1 MTEQTAAHRDM
12 ANAIRALAMD
22 AVQQADSGHPGMPM
36 GMADVATVLFSK
48 FLKFDASEPHWP
60 DRDRFVLSAGH
71 GSMLLYS
78 LLHLTG
84 YADMTLDELKNFR
97 QLGSR
102 TAGHPEYG
110 HASGIETTTGP
121 LGQGLGN
128 SVGFAIAERLLA
140 ERFGRDLVDHFTYVI
155 AGDGCLMEGV
165 GQEAIT
171 LAGHLG
177 LGRLIV
183 LFDDNGISIDGPTSL
198 STSEDH
204 KKRFAAAG
212 WHVLAVDGHDPDAVT
227 RAIRKARNVTDKP
240 SLIAC
245 KTVIGYGAPTKAGT
259 AATHGSPLGKD
270 EVAGARAKLGWNHR
284 PVRDPRA
291 DLHGLA
297 QDRRARQVGATQVDQ
312 AARCDGAGRPHR
324 VRPPSEGDIPAAVGE
339 AIAAFKA
346 KVAAEKP
353 AWATRKSSQEVL
365 EVINPVLPD
374 TIGGSADLTGS
385 NNTKTASLK
394 AATRADATGRYVYY
408 GIREHAMA
416 AAMNGMALHGGVIP
430 YGGTFLVFT
439 DYCRPSIRLSALM
452 GVRVIYVM
460 THDSIGLGEDGPTH
474 QPVEHLAALRA
485 IPDLQ
490 VLRPADA
497 IETAECWQI
506 ALESRKTPSIL
517 ALTRQNLPTV
527 RDAGDGNLCR
537 RGAYILAGESSS
549 SVRLIA
555 SGSEV
560 HLALAARDLLA
571 KDGIAAAVV
580 SMPSWELFA
589 GQDDAYRREVLGG
602 DGTVRVACEAASG
615 FGWERWLGSQGRIRR
630 HEGLWRIGQGRRSLQ
645 AFRHHGRGDRRRGA
659 PAGTITEDDM
669 AVRVA
674 INGFGRIGRNVLR
687 AIMESGRKDIEVVA
701 INDLGPVE
709 TNAHLFRF
717 DSVHG
722 RFNGDVKVDGDTID
736 VGRGKIKVT
745 AERDPSKLPHK
756 ALGVDIAL
764 ECTGFFTSKKAASAH
779 VDAGAKRV
787 LVSAPADNADLTVV
801 YGVNH
806 DKLTKD
812 HVVVSNASC
821 TTNCLAPVAKVLND
835 AVGIEH
841 GFMTTIHAYTGDQ
854 PTLDTMHKDLYRGR
868 AAALSMI
875 PTSTGAAK
883 AVGLVLPELNGKLDG
898 VAIRVPTPNVSMID
912 FKFVAKRKTDK
923 DEINKAVKLA
933 AANQLKGIL
942 GWTDAPNVS
951 IDFNHDPHS
960 STFHMD
966 QTKVMDGTLVRVM
979 SWYDNEWGFSN
990 RMADTAVAMGKL
1002 G

>member
-1 MTEQTAAHRDM
+1 MLRAVEKGLRHKDKMTEQTAASRDM

-36 GMADVATVLFSK
+36 GMADVATVLFTK

-60 DRDRFVLSAGH
+60 DRDRFILSAGH

-84 YADMTLDELKNFR
+84 YADMTLDELKKFR

-128 SVGFAIAERLLA
+128 SVGFALAERALA
-140 ERFGRDLVDHFTYVI
+140 ARFGRDVVDHYTYVI

-212 WHVLAVDGHDPDAVT
+212 WHVLSVDGHDAEAVT

-270 EVAGARAKLGWNHR
+270 EIAGAREKLGWPYGPFDIPE
-284 PVRDPRA
+284 PVFSAWRKVGARGKSARRKWVKRLAELPEADRA
-291 DLHGLA
+291 EF
-297 QDRRARQVGATQVDQ
+297 DRRQK
-312 AARCDGAGRPHR
+312 
-324 VRPPSEGDIPAAVGE
+324 GDLPAAVGE
-339 AIAAFKA
+339 AVAAFKTKIA
-346 KVAAEKP
+346 NDKP
-353 AWATRKSSQEVL
+353 SWATRKSSQEVL

-394 AATRADATGRYVYY
+394 PLTAADPAGRYVYY

-430 YGGTFLVFT
+430 YGGTFMVFT

-452 GVRVIYVM
+452 GVRVVYVM

-485 IPDLQ
+485 IPNLN
-490 VLRPADA
+490 VMRPADA

-506 ALESRKTPSIL
+506 ALEAKKTPSII
-517 ALTRQNLPTV
+517 ALSRQNLPTV
-527 RDAGDGNLCR
+527 RDAGDGNR
-537 RGAYILAGESSS
+537 SARGAYILAGDASAPI
-549 SVRLIA
+549 RLIA

-560 HLALAARDLLA
+560 QLALGARDLLA
-571 KDGIAAAVV
+571 QEGLAAAVV
-580 SMPSWELFA
+580 SMPSWELFEA
-589 GQDDAYRREVLGG
+589 QDDTYRGEVMGG

-615 FGWERWLGSQGRIRR
+615 FGWERWLGT
-630 HEGLWRIGQGRRSLQ
+630 
-645 AFRHHGRGDRRRGA
+645 RGTFVG
-659 PAGTITEDDM
+659 M
-669 AVRVA
+669 KS
-674 INGFGRIGRNVLR
+674 FG
-687 AIMESGRKDIEVVA
+687 
-701 INDLGPVE
+701 
-709 TNAHLFRF
+709 
-717 DSVHG
+717 
-722 RFNGDVKVDGDTID
+722 
-736 VGRGKIKVT
+736 
-745 AERDPSKLPHK
+745 
-756 ALGVDIAL
+756 
-764 ECTGFFTSKKAASAH
+764 ASA
-779 VDAGAKRV
+779 K
-787 LVSAPADNADLTVV
+787 
-801 YGVNH
+801 
-806 DKLTKD
+806 
-812 HVVVSNASC
+812 AS
-821 TTNCLAPVAKVLND
+821 
-835 AVGIEH
+835 
-841 GFMTTIHAYTGDQ
+841 
-854 PTLDTMHKDLYRGR
+854 DLYKHFGITADAI
-868 AAALSMI
+868 AAA
-875 PTSTGAAK
+875 A
-883 AVGLVLPELNGKLDG
+883 
-898 VAIRVPTPNVSMID
+898 R
-912 FKFVAKRKTDK
+912 
-923 DEINKAVKLA
+923 
-933 AANQLKGIL
+933 QL
-942 GWTDAPNVS
+942 T
-951 IDFNHDPHS
+951 
-960 STFHMD
+960 
-966 QTKVMDGTLVRVM
+966 Q
-979 SWYDNEWGFSN
+979 
-990 RMADTAVAMGKL
+990 
-1002 G
+1002 